1 MLHDLNWKYQ
11 TVGLSLYLYLE
22 EIMKLRVVSPWIISD
37 ELGVINAFIGQ
48 FLCVGAAVKSLTE
61 RVFFSINPLLAC
73 SHDRISNTCFQVTTN
88 L

>member
-1 MLHDLNWKYQ
+1 MLHGLNWKYQ

-22 EIMKLRVVSPWIISD
+22 EIRKLRVVSPWIISD
-37 ELGVINAFIGQ
+37 ELGVINAFNGQ
-48 FLCVGAAVKSLTE
+48 FLCVGAGVKSLTE
-61 RVFFSINPLLAC
+61 SFLAC